1 MVLFLADQSKESHLK
16 RKRFLRSLIAVLVLI
31 GLTGGAFMTGIWTQK
46 NMGFGNVLRSLG
58 LDYSAGEQEYYQ
70 PTVPLDE
77 VLAMEKVGLPDE
89 LVGKMSL
96 FVMAGQSNMSGK
108 GILPEIQHVNY
119 HIYVFGNDYR
129 WRLALEPIDS
139 PMGQVDD
146 VSRDLYARYSPALS
160 FATNLHAMEPERII
174 GLIPCAKGETS
185 IMEWQQNYS
194 DQSLYGSCLKRIHA
208 AEQTGRIDGIIFFQG
223 EADTV
228 DPGMAPRLPLAV
240 NNYAEMFEKYVND
253 MRADLGDPNLPVVF
267 AQIGSNKNNHK
278 YANWTIIQQQQK
290 NVVLTCSAMI
300 TSDDL
305 ELRDEIHYT
314 TASYQ
319 IIGERFA
326 KAFHDLLSSS
336 VCK

>member
-1 MVLFLADQSKESHLK
+1 MILRLFT
-16 RKRFLRSLIAVLVLI
+16 AVLLLIVL
-31 GLTGGAFMTGIWTQK
+31 TSGAFMTGVWAQK
-46 NMGFGNVLRSLG
+46 SMGFGNILRSLG
-58 LDYSAGEQEYYQ
+58 LDYTAGEQEYYQ

-77 VLAMEKVGLPDE
+77 ILAKEKIGLPDE

-108 GILPEIQHVNY
+108 GTLPEMQHVNY

-139 PMGQVDD
+139 PI
-146 VSRDLYARYSPALS
+146 ALS
-160 FATNLHAMEPERII
+160 FATNLHALEPERIF

-185 IMEWQQNYS
+185 IMEWQQNDS
-194 DQSLYGSCLKRIHA
+194 DQSLYGSCLKRIRA
-208 AEQTGRIDGIIFFQG
+208 AGLAGQVDGIIFFQG

-228 DPGMAPRLPLAV
+228 NPDMAPHLPLAV
-240 NNYAEMFEKYVND
+240 NNYAEMFEKYVTD
-253 MRADLGDPNLPVVF
+253 MRADLDDPNLPVVF
-267 AQIGSNKNNHK
+267 AQIGSNKNSEK
-278 YANWTIIQQQQK
+278 YVNWTIIQQQQES
-290 NVVLTCSAMI
+290 VMLACSAMI

-314 TASYQ
+314 TSSYL

-326 KAFHDLLSSS
+326 NAFRSLLSSS
-336 VCK
+336 DCK

>member
-1 MVLFLADQSKESHLK
+1 MILRLFT
-16 RKRFLRSLIAVLVLI
+16 AVLLLIVL
-31 GLTGGAFMTGIWTQK
+31 TSGAFMTGVWAQK
-46 NMGFGNVLRSLG
+46 SMGFGNILRSLG
-58 LDYSAGEQEYYQ
+58 LDYTAGEQEYYQ

-77 VLAMEKVGLPDE
+77 ILAKEKIGLPDE

-108 GILPEIQHVNY
+108 GTLPEMQHVNY

-139 PMGQVDD
+139 PIGQVDD
-146 VSRDLYARYSPALS
+146 VSKDLYARYSPALS
-160 FATNLHAMEPERII
+160 FATNLHALEPERII

-185 IMEWQQNYS
+185 IMEWQQNDS
-194 DQSLYGSCLKRIHA
+194 DQSLYGSCLKRIRA
-208 AEQTGRIDGIIFFQG
+208 AGLAGQVDGIIFFQG

-228 DPGMAPRLPLAV
+228 NPDMAPHLPLAV
-240 NNYAEMFEKYVND
+240 NNYAEMFEKYVTD
-253 MRADLGDPNLPVVF
+253 MRADLDDPNLPVVF
-267 AQIGSNKNNHK
+267 AQIGSNKNSEK
-278 YANWTIIQQQQK
+278 YVNWTIIQQQQES
-290 NVVLTCSAMI
+290 VMLACSAMI

-314 TASYQ
+314 TSSYL

-326 KAFHDLLSSS
+326 NAFRSLLSSS
-336 VCK
+336 YCK

>member
-1 MVLFLADQSKESHLK
+1 MKQKKLLRLITTLLLLIVLA
-16 RKRFLRSLIAVLVLI
+16 
-31 GLTGGAFMTGIWTQK
+31 GGAFMTGVWAQK
-46 NMGFGNVLRSLG
+46 SMGMGNILRSLG
-58 LDYSAGEQEYYQ
+58 LDYSAGEQMYYR

-77 VLAMEKVGLPDE
+77 ILAMEKVGLPDE
-89 LVGKMSL
+89 LTGKMSL

-108 GILPEIQHVNY
+108 GTLPEMQHVNY

-139 PMGQVDD
+139 PIGQVDD

-185 IMEWQQNYS
+185 IMEWQQDYR

-208 AEQTGRIDGIIFFQG
+208 AKLAGQVDGIIFFQG

-228 DPGMAPRLPLAV
+228 DPDMAAYLPLAV
-240 NNYAEMFEKYVND
+240 NNYAEMFEKYVTD
-253 MRADLGDPNLPVVF
+253 MRSDLGDPTVPVVY
-267 AQIGSNKNNHK
+267 AQIGSNKNSEK
-278 YANWTIIQQQQK
+278 YVNWAIIQQQQES
-290 NVVLTCSAMI
+290 VTLACSAMI
-300 TSDDL
+300 ATHDL

-314 TASYQ
+314 TSSYQ
-319 IIGERFA
+319 VIGARYA
-326 KAFHDLLSSS
+326 DAFHALIASTA
-336 VCK
+336 CR

>member
-1 MVLFLADQSKESHLK
+1 LADQSKEPHLK
-16 RKRFLRSLIAVLVLI
+16 RKKILRLLTTGLLLIA
-31 GLTGGAFMTGIWTQK
+31 LTGGAFISGVWAQK
-46 NMGFGNVLRSLG
+46 SMGFGNILRSLG
-58 LDYSAGEQEYYQ
+58 LDYSAGEQEYYH

-77 VLAMEKVGLPDE
+77 VLAMEKVGLPTE
-89 LVGKMSL
+89 LVGNMSL

-108 GILPEIQHVNY
+108 GTLPEVQHVNY

-139 PMGQVDD
+139 SIGQVDD
-146 VSRDLYARYSPALS
+146 VSNDLYARYSPALS

-208 AEQTGRIDGIIFFQG
+208 AGLAGQVDGIIFFQG

-228 DPGMAPRLPLAV
+228 DPNVAPHLPLAV
-240 NNYAEMFEKYVND
+240 TNYAEMFEKFVMD
-253 MRADLGDPNLPVVF
+253 MRADLGNPRLPVVF
-267 AQIGSNKNNHK
+267 AQIGSNKNNEK
-278 YANWTIIQQQQK
+278 YVNWKIIQRQQES
-290 NVVLTCSAMI
+290 VILACSAMI

-326 KAFHDLLSSS
+326 DAFHALLSNSS
-336 VCK
+336 CK

>member
-1 MVLFLADQSKESHLK
+1 M
-16 RKRFLRSLIAVLVLI
+16 LIA
-31 GLTGGAFMTGIWTQK
+31 LTGGAFMTGVWAQK
-46 NMGFGNVLRSLG
+46 NMGFGNILRSLG
-58 LDYSAGEQEYYQ
+58 LDYSAGDQEYYQ

-77 VLAMEKVGLPDE
+77 ILAKEKVGLPDE

-108 GILPEIQHVNY
+108 GTLPEIQHVNY

-139 PMGQVDD
+139 PMGQVDE

-185 IMEWQQNYS
+185 IMEWQQDYS
-194 DQSLYGSCLKRIHA
+194 DQSLYGSCLKRIRA
-208 AEQTGRIDGIIFFQG
+208 AGLFGKVDGIIFFQG

-228 DPGMAPRLPLAV
+228 DPEMASHLPLAV
-240 NNYAEMFEKYVND
+240 NNYAEMFEKYISD
-253 MRADLGDPNLPVVF
+253 MRTDLGDPSLPVVF
-267 AQIGSNKNNHK
+267 AQIGSNKNSQK
-278 YANWTIIQQQQK
+278 YINWAIIQQQQK
-290 NVVLTCSAMI
+290 EVELTCSAMI

-305 ELRDEIHYT
+305 ELRDEVHFT

-319 IIGERFA
+319 VIGARFA
-326 KAFHDLLSSS
+326 QAFHDLLSRSD
-336 VCK
+336 CQ

>member
-1 MVLFLADQSKESHLK
+1 MKSKK
-16 RKRFLRSLIAVLVLI
+16 IFRNIIIIIILIILV
-31 GLTGGAFMTGIWTQK
+31 GGTFMTGVWAQK
-46 NMGFGNVLRSLG
+46 SMGFGNILRSLG
-58 LDYSAGEQEYYQ
+58 LDYSAGEQAYYQ

-77 VLAMEKVGLPDE
+77 ILAKEKVGLPDE
-89 LVGKMSL
+89 LVGNMSL

-108 GILPEIQHVNY
+108 GTLPEMQHVNY

-139 PMGQVDD
+139 PIGQVDD

-160 FATNLHAMEPERII
+160 FATNLHAMEPERIV

-185 IMEWQQNYS
+185 IMEWQQNYT
-194 DQSLYGSCLKRIHA
+194 DQSLYGSCLKRIKA
-208 AEQTGRIDGIIFFQG
+208 AGLAGQVDGIIFFQG

-228 DPGMAPRLPLAV
+228 DPNMAPHLPLAV
-240 NNYAEMFEKYVND
+240 NNYAEMFEKFVLD
-253 MRADLGDPNLPVVF
+253 MRTDLGDPTLPVVF
-267 AQIGSNKNNHK
+267 AQIGSNKNSEK
-278 YANWTIIQQQQK
+278 YVNWKIIQEQQES
-290 NVVLTCSAMI
+290 VMLACSAMI

-326 KAFHDLLSSS
+326 EAFHTLLSQTS
-336 VCK
+336 CN